1 MSILS
6 SPRKRRRLY
15 LVGGFFLLAGVVAG
29 LVVAFPH
36 PGKRA
41 GEATKPG
48 GDIVVPEKAKAFG
61 PRSAEV
67 LTTARQFV
75 MTAVA
80 RKHLDTSYDLVCPE
94 MKQGFTRSR
103 WMKGE
108 IPVVPYPVSFG
119 KWRVSYS
126 FESEVDLQ
134 VALWAKPKAKMK
146 PVVFDLSMQP
156 CGKASGKR
164 WLVSSFIPVS
174 SASGDYSVSSKAN
187 SQMNPFGIGTRNPK
201 PLPNTAST
209 SWLLLPAGIVGGL
222 VLLIGGF
229 LVFRM
234 IRGRR
239 AYSAYVRR
247 QMESSRPS

>member
-1 MSILS
+1 
-6 SPRKRRRLY
+6 
-15 LVGGFFLLAGVVAG
+15 
-29 LVVAFPH
+29 
-36 PGKRA
+36 
-41 GEATKPG
+41 
-48 GDIVVPEKAKAFG
+48 
-61 PRSAEV
+61 
-67 LTTARQFV
+67 

-108 IPVVPYPVSFG
+108 IPVVPYPVSYG

-126 FESEVDLQ
+126 LESEVDLQ

-209 SWLLLPAGIVGGL
+209 SWLFLPAGIVGGL

>member
-1 MSILS
+1 MLA

-15 LVGGFFLLAGVVAG
+15 LVGGFFLLAGAAAG
-29 LVVAFPH
+29 LVIAFPH
-36 PGKRA
+36 PGKRP
-41 GEATKPG
+41 GEATAPG
-48 GDIVVPEKAKAFG
+48 GELVVPEKAKAFG
-61 PRSAEV
+61 PRSTQV
-67 LTTARQFV
+67 LTVAREFV

-80 RKHLDTSYDLVCPE
+80 RKHLDTSYDLVCPQ

-126 FESEVDLQ
+126 FESEVNLQ

-146 PVVFDLSMQP
+146 PVVFDLSLQP

-174 SASGDYSVSSKAN
+174 SASGDYGVSSKAD
-187 SQMNPFGIGTRNPK
+187 SRMNPFGIGTSNPK
-201 PLPNTAST
+201 PLPHTAST
-209 SWLLLPAGIVGGL
+209 SWLLLPGGIVGGM
-222 VLLIGGF
+222 VLLVGGF

-234 IRGRR
+234 VRGRR